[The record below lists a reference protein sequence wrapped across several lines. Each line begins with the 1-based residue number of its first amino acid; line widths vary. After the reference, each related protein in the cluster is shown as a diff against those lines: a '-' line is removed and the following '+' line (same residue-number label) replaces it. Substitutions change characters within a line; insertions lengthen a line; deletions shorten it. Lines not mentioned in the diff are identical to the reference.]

1 MAAPALWPGAC
12 GCDSARYADEAPATQ
27 MLACSMSGASRM
39 SHGRGRMRL
48 LSRHACRRD
57 SSSEGPCLHA
67 AARASAKRSGQ
78 RQKKQRAETEATRAP
93 ARYSTSRLSE
103 REVFCERRWALS
115 WLKRSADLPSL
126 PACVVRTLHQR
137 LALCVSMHL

>member
-1 MAAPALWPGAC
+1 MPA
-12 GCDSARYADEAPATQ
+12 R
-27 MLACSMSGASRM
+27 
-39 SHGRGRMRL
+39 
-48 LSRHACRRD
+48 CRA
-57 SSSEGPCLHA
+57 GWC
-67 AARASAKRSGQ
+67 
-78 RQKKQRAETEATRAP
+78 KKKRAEAEKATGRDGGDARSRT
-93 ARYSTSRLSE
+93 RYSTSRLSE